1 MPAYTKTHS
10 ASHNQPPMSGEPVS
24 SLPPNELSI
33 EEYKRRRE
41 WNRDPIQDLF
51 PRIPAKS
58 LDRVLDL
65 CIAKPFTYNLS
76 QAKTW
81 NARRLNSV
89 VVAHVR
95 HAHTDYDKLLRDE
108 HVERFEAR
116 RRTGEQLWKV
126 LREWCPWDES
136 NDVLRRSY
144 EVTLL
149 RPEERNP
156 GDAEWDPMDIDELS
170 DCGEEDPGDPMEL
183 D

>member
-1 MPAYTKTHS
+1 
-10 ASHNQPPMSGEPVS
+10 MSGDHAS
-24 SLPPNELSI
+24 FLPPNELSI
-33 EEYKRRRE
+33 EEYQRRRE
-41 WNRDPIQDLF
+41 WNRGAVKDLF

-76 QAKTW
+76 QAKIW

-95 HAHTDYDKLLRDE
+95 HAHTNYDKLLREE

-126 LREWCPWDES
+126 LREW
-136 NDVLRRSY
+136 
-144 EVTLL
+144 
-149 RPEERNP
+149 PEERNP
-156 GDAEWDPMDIDELS
+156 GDAEWDPMDVDELS
-170 DCGEEDPGDPMEL
+170 ECGEDDPGDPMDL